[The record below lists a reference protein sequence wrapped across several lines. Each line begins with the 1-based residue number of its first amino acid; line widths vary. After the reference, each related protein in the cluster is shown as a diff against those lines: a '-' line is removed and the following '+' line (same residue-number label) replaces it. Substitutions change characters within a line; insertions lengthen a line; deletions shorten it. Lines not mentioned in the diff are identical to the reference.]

1 LWEKTIDNTLDN
13 LYSNKVMTFSKD
25 IPEDKKPNPTKW
37 VYSLKTDG

>member
-1 LWEKTIDNTLDN
+1 
-13 LYSNKVMTFSKD
+13 MTFSKD